1 MLHIEHR
8 KIERKNEERWL
19 QLQCLQEF
27 IKKNE
32 RKKSEK
38 EEEDFEVT
46 AYGSRTVY
54 IYEEI
59 SENIGF
65 IRD

>member
-1 MLHIEHR
+1 MLHIEHK
-8 KIERKNEERWL
+8 KIERKR
-19 QLQCLQEF
+19 
-27 IKKNE
+27 KNDGYNSSVYKGLE
-32 RKKSEK
+32 RKRNEK
-38 EEEDFEVT
+38 EEENFEVT

>member
-1 MLHIEHR
+1 MLHIEHK
-8 KIERKNEERWL
+8 KIERKR
-19 QLQCLQEF
+19 
-27 IKKNE
+27 KNDGYNSSVYKGLE
-32 RKKSEK
+32 RKRNEK
-38 EEEDFEVT
+38 EEENFEVT

-59 SENIGF
+59 PENIGF

>member
-8 KIERKNEERWL
+8 KIERKR
-19 QLQCLQEF
+19 
-27 IKKNE
+27 KNDGYNSSVYKGLE
-32 RKKSEK
+32 RKRNEK
-38 EEEDFEVT
+38 EEENFEVT

-59 SENIGF
+59 PENIGF